1 MPRDEMSESRLI
13 YDSLRRVN
21 DAFRGSRS
29 GRLEGSGEPM
39 NMSDEAQ
46 TRCIR
51 LRVREQLEERLKK
64 ANQDLTTN
72 RDA

>member
-1 MPRDEMSESRLI
+1 MPKDEMNESRLI

-21 DAFRGSRS
+21 DAFRGSRTH
-29 GRLEGSGEPM
+29 RLEGSGGSM

-64 ANQDLTTN
+64 ANKEMT
-72 RDA
+72 

>member
-21 DAFRGSRS
+21 DAFKGARS
-29 GRLEGSGEPM
+29 GLLEGSGQPK

-64 ANQDLTTN
+64 ANKEKP
-72 RDA
+72 